1 MIPFGKASI
10 RKPGKD
16 VSIITFGILANKAIQ
31 AAEKLGKEGID
42 VEVVDLKSL
51 NPVDWETIFNSVKKT
66 GKVVVAYEDTRLC
79 GYGGEIAAEITEKCF
94 EYLDAPIVRVAA
106 VDFFVAYYLGMEAE
120 ILPQTEDLIEGVK
133 RVVEY

>member
-1 MIPFGKASI
+1 SPSRGACGLRRTAIRCDDPVLFLEQKKLYFAIENRSPYPGPDFMIPFGKASI

-42 VEVVDLKSL
+42 VEVVDLRSL
-51 NPVDWETIFNSVKKT
+51 NPVDWETIFTSVKKT

-79 GYGGEIAAEITEKCF
+79 GYGG
-94 EYLDAPIVRVAA
+94 
-106 VDFFVAYYLGMEAE
+106 
-120 ILPQTEDLIEGVK
+120 
-133 RVVEY
+133 